1 MSTILSA
8 YLKVKAKFEISLTLL
23 FTNFIY
29 QKSGSGDQN
38 QMTKAHL
45 VLQTTKWLPKVFSI
59 HSS

>member
-29 QKSGSGDQN
+29 QKINFRWTNQN
-38 QMTKAHL
+38 IKLNSLGITN
-45 VLQTTKWLPKVFSI
+45 S
-59 HSS
+59 